1 MTEQTSFVLRVASE
15 LPGGGTIIEPTLK
28 PQKVNGGVEDFLV
41 CPHCGNDDIGMWADD
56 GEADDADYMD
66 CHQCGIECE
75 LVRRDDH
82 TLTVNG
88 IKVG

>member
-1 MTEQTSFVLRVASE
+1 MQEQTSFVLRVSSD
-15 LPGGGTIIEPTLK
+15 LPGGGAIIEPTLK
-28 PQKVNGGVEDFLV
+28 GDFLI

-82 TLTVNG
+82 ALTVNG
-88 IKVG
+88 IKVVGA